1 MAYLPEE
8 NTYEAGIY
16 QLELTDKVMG
26 GANGI
31 SNLQGKQLANRTK
44 YLKSETDRLETE
56 KVAVSTKGQANGVAS
71 LDANGRIPYSQ
82 LPESAMEYKGT
93 WDASTNTP
101 ALADGTGDTGDMY
114 IVSIAGTVDFG
125 SGDITF
131 YEGDRVV
138 YNGSIW
144 QRVAG
149 SKEVEI
155 RLAKF
160 YPYLYTGRNLVEVF
174 GVSTAVQ
181 AFAKLKEKSDAGDF
195 SGLGIGDYIN
205 IPSIVIGGNTISY
218 NDTYQ
223 NLRAEIVAFD
233 QYYRNG
239 DTDITDHHIIMQMK
253 NCPLIHRMNASNDNT
268 GGWASSELKTYL
280 SNTVAGAI
288 ENAIGI
294 SLKTIRRILSTHDS
308 WAWVAEKCFLPSEV
322 ECVGTKAW
330 SDNYGYTVGNC
341 RQWAM
346 FQLRPDKLIK
356 FYNGARQWWWTCSD
370 STSLSTYFVSVH
382 HYGYF
387 DYASASGDGGVPFA
401 FAI

>member
-26 GANGI
+26 GADGI

-44 YLKSETDRLETE
+44 YLKSETDRLET
-56 KVAVSTKGQANGVAS
+56 
-71 LDANGRIPYSQ
+71 
-82 LPESAMEYKGT
+82 
-93 WDASTNTP
+93 
-101 ALADGTGDTGDMY
+101 
-114 IVSIAGTVDFG
+114 
-125 SGDITF
+125 
-131 YEGDRVV
+131 
-138 YNGSIW
+138 
-144 QRVAG
+144 
-149 SKEVEI
+149 
-155 RLAKF
+155 RLVKF

-205 IPSIVIGGNTISY
+205 IPIIVIDGKTIFY

-239 DTDITDHHIIMQMK
+239 DADITDHHIIMQMK
-253 NCPLIHRMNASNDNT
+253 NSPLIHCINASNNNTNT
-268 GGWASSELKTYL
+268 GGWESSELKTYL

-288 ENAIGI
+288 EDAIGI
-294 SLKTIRRILSTHDS
+294 SLKIVRRILSTHGS
-308 WAWVAEKCFLPSEV
+308 WTWLAEKCFLPSEV
-322 ECVGTKAW
+322 ECIGTKAW

-346 FQLRPDKLIK
+346 FQLRPDRLIK
-356 FYNGARQWWWTCSD
+356 FYNGVRQWWWTCSD
-370 STSLSTYFVSVH
+370 STSSSTAFVIVDSN
-382 HYGYF
+382 GGIS
-387 DYASASGDGGVPFA
+387 DGNASYYDRGVPFA

>member
-26 GANGI
+26 GADGI

-56 KVAVSTKGQANGVAS
+56 
-71 LDANGRIPYSQ
+71 
-82 LPESAMEYKGT
+82 
-93 WDASTNTP
+93 
-101 ALADGTGDTGDMY
+101 
-114 IVSIAGTVDFG
+114 
-125 SGDITF
+125 
-131 YEGDRVV
+131 
-138 YNGSIW
+138 
-144 QRVAG
+144 
-149 SKEVEI
+149 
-155 RLAKF
+155 LAKF

-205 IPSIVIGGNTISY
+205 IPSIVIGGNTITY
-218 NDTYQ
+218 NSTYE

-239 DTDITDHHIIMQMK
+239 NTDITDHHIIMQMK
-253 NCPLIHRMNASNDNT
+253 NCPLTHRINASNDNT

-288 ENAIGI
+288 EDAIGI
-294 SLKTIRRILSTHDS
+294 SLKTICRILSTHNS
-308 WAWVAEKCFLPSEV
+308 CAWLAEKCFLPSEV
-322 ECVGTKAW
+322 ECIGTKAW

-346 FQLRPDKLIK
+346 FQLRPDRFIK
-356 FYNGARQWWWTCSD
+356 FYNGAKQWWWTCSD
-370 STSLSTYFVSVH
+370 YTSRSTGFVGVYYNGNIS
-382 HYGYF
+382 GS
-387 DYASASGDGGVPFA
+387 DASNDGGVPFA

>member
-8 NTYEAGIY
+8 NTYETGIY

-26 GANGI
+26 GADGI

-44 YLKSETDRLETE
+44 YLKSETERLETH
-56 KVAVSTKGQANGVAS
+56 
-71 LDANGRIPYSQ
+71 
-82 LPESAMEYKGT
+82 
-93 WDASTNTP
+93 
-101 ALADGTGDTGDMY
+101 
-114 IVSIAGTVDFG
+114 
-125 SGDITF
+125 
-131 YEGDRVV
+131 
-138 YNGSIW
+138 
-144 QRVAG
+144 
-149 SKEVEI
+149 
-155 RLAKF
+155 LAKF

-205 IPSIVIGGNTISY
+205 IPSIVISGNTITY
-218 NDTYQ
+218 NSTYE

-239 DTDITDHHIIMQMK
+239 DTDITYHHIIMQMK
-253 NCPLIHRMNASNDNT
+253 NCPVTHRMNASNDNT

-288 ENAIGI
+288 EDAIGI
-294 SLKTIRRILSTHDS
+294 SLKTIRRMLSTHS
-308 WAWVAEKCFLPSEV
+308 SGAWLAEKCFLPSEV
-322 ECVGTKAW
+322 ECIGTKAW

-346 FQLRPDKLIK
+346 FQLRPDRLIK

-370 STSLSTYFVSVH
+370 STSYSPCFVGVST
-382 HYGYF
+382 
-387 DYASASGDGGVPFA
+387 SGDFGNSGASTDYGVPFA

>member
-26 GANGI
+26 GADGI

-44 YLKSETDRLETE
+44 YLKSETDRLET
-56 KVAVSTKGQANGVAS
+56 
-71 LDANGRIPYSQ
+71 
-82 LPESAMEYKGT
+82 
-93 WDASTNTP
+93 
-101 ALADGTGDTGDMY
+101 
-114 IVSIAGTVDFG
+114 
-125 SGDITF
+125 
-131 YEGDRVV
+131 
-138 YNGSIW
+138 
-144 QRVAG
+144 
-149 SKEVEI
+149 
-155 RLAKF
+155 RLVKF

-253 NCPLIHRMNASNDNT
+253 NCPLIHRMNASDDNT

-288 ENAIGI
+288 EDAIGI
-294 SLKTIRRILSTHDS
+294 SLKTIHRILSTHSS
-308 WAWVAEKCFLPSEV
+308 WNWLAEKCFLPSEV
-322 ECVGTKAW
+322 ECIGTKAW

-346 FQLRPDKLIK
+346 FQLRPDRFIK

-370 STSLSTYFVSVH
+370 STSDSTGFVDVSND
-382 HYGYF
+382 GGISF
-387 DYASASGDGGVPFA
+387 AYASRGNGVPFA

>member
-26 GANGI
+26 GADGI

-56 KVAVSTKGQANGVAS
+56 KVAVNTKGQANGVAS

-101 ALADGTGDTGDMY
+101 ALADGTGNTGDMY
-114 IVSIAGTVDFG
+114 IVSVAGIVDFG

-138 YNGSIW
+138 YNGSVW

-149 SKEVEI
+149 SKEVET

-253 NCPLIHRMNASNDNT
+253 NCPLTHRINESNDNT

-288 ENAIGI
+288 EDAIGI
-294 SLKTIRRILSTHDS
+294 SLKTIRRILSTHGS

-322 ECVGTKAW
+322 ECIGTKAW

-346 FQLRPDKLIK
+346 FQLRPDRLIK
-356 FYNGARQWWWTCSD
+356 FYNGVRQWWWTCSD
-370 STSLSTYFVSVH
+370 STSNSTDFVYVDN
-382 HYGYF
+382 YGNV
-387 DYASASGDGGVPFA
+387 DNVNASNGSGVPFA

>member
-26 GANGI
+26 GADGI

-44 YLKSETDRLETE
+44 YLKSETNRLETE
-56 KVAVSTKGQANGVAS
+56 
-71 LDANGRIPYSQ
+71 
-82 LPESAMEYKGT
+82 
-93 WDASTNTP
+93 
-101 ALADGTGDTGDMY
+101 
-114 IVSIAGTVDFG
+114 
-125 SGDITF
+125 
-131 YEGDRVV
+131 
-138 YNGSIW
+138 
-144 QRVAG
+144 
-149 SKEVEI
+149 
-155 RLAKF
+155 LAKF
-160 YPYLYTGRNLVEVF
+160 YPYLYTERNLVKVF

-195 SGLGIGDYIN
+195 SGLGIGDYID
-205 IPSIVIGGNTISY
+205 IPSIVIDGKTISY
-218 NDTYQ
+218 NNTYQ

-239 DTDITDHHIIMQMK
+239 DVDITDHHIIMQMK
-253 NCPLIHRMNASNDNT
+253 NCPLTYAINANDDNK

-288 ENAIGI
+288 KDAIGI
-294 SLKTIRRILSTHDS
+294 SLKSIRRILSTHGSNS
-308 WAWVAEKCFLPSEV
+308 WIAEKCFLPSEV
-322 ECVGTKAW
+322 ECIGTKAW

-346 FQLRPDKLIK
+346 FQLRPDRLIK
-356 FYNGARQWWWTCSD
+356 FYNGTRHWWWTCSD
-370 STSLSTYFVSVH
+370 STSASTAFVDVDNN
-382 HYGYF
+382 GYINHFLTSSF
-387 DYASASGDGGVPFA
+387 DFGVPFA

>member
-26 GANGI
+26 GADGI

-56 KVAVSTKGQANGVAS
+56 KVAVNTKGQANGVAS

-114 IVSIAGTVDFG
+114 IVSVAGTVDFG

-138 YNGSIW
+138 YNGSVW

-149 SKEVEI
+149 SKEVET

-160 YPYLYTGRNLVEVF
+160 YPYFYTGRNLVEVF

-239 DTDITDHHIIMQMK
+239 DTDTTDHHIIMQMK
-253 NCPLIHRMNASNDNT
+253 NCPLTHRMNASNDNT
-268 GGWASSELKTYL
+268 GGWERSELKTYL

-288 ENAIGI
+288 EDAIGI
-294 SLKTIRRILSTHDS
+294 SLKTIRRILSTHGS
-308 WAWVAEKCFLPSEV
+308 WNWLDEKCFLPSEV
-322 ECVGTKAW
+322 ECIGTKAW

-346 FQLRPDKLIK
+346 FQLRPDRLIK

-370 STSLSTYFVSVH
+370 STS
-382 HYGYF
+382 
-387 DYASASGDGGVPFA
+387 DSASFVNVGINGLILGTNASYGRGVPFA

>member
-26 GANGI
+26 GADGI

-44 YLKSETDRLETE
+44 YLKSEIDRLET
-56 KVAVSTKGQANGVAS
+56 
-71 LDANGRIPYSQ
+71 
-82 LPESAMEYKGT
+82 
-93 WDASTNTP
+93 
-101 ALADGTGDTGDMY
+101 
-114 IVSIAGTVDFG
+114 
-125 SGDITF
+125 
-131 YEGDRVV
+131 
-138 YNGSIW
+138 
-144 QRVAG
+144 
-149 SKEVEI
+149 
-155 RLAKF
+155 RLAKS

-233 QYYRNG
+233 QYYRNS

-253 NCPLIHRMNASNDNT
+253 NCPLTHRINANNDNT
-268 GGWASSELKTYL
+268 GGYEASELKTYL

-288 ENAIGI
+288 EDAIGI
-294 SLKTIRRILSTHDS
+294 SLKTIYRILSTHNS
-308 WAWVAEKCFLPSEV
+308 WNWLAEKCFLPSEV
-322 ECVGTKAW
+322 ECIGTKAW

-341 RQWAM
+341 KQWAI
-346 FQLRPDKLIK
+346 FQLRPDRLIK
-356 FYNGARQWWWTCSD
+356 FYNGTRQWWWTCSD
-370 STSLSTYFVSVH
+370 STSDSTRFVSV
-382 HYGYF
+382 GALGSVIIG
-387 DYASASGDGGVPFA
+387 DASSDDGVPFA

>member
-1 MAYLPEE
+1 MSNFSPLTFAAAVSVSGSGGGGGGGTSNYEELSNLPKINRVALTGNKTSSDLKITSITSYTELSDKPSIE
-8 NTYEAGIY
+8 GITLSGNKTL
-16 QLELTDKVMG
+16 LEL
-26 GANGI
+26 GI
-31 SNLQGKQLANRTK
+31 
-44 YLKSETDRLETE
+44 
-56 KVAVSTKGQANGVAS
+56 
-71 LDANGRIPYSQ
+71 
-82 LPESAMEYKGT
+82 
-93 WDASTNTP
+93 
-101 ALADGTGDTGDMY
+101 
-114 IVSIAGTVDFG
+114 
-125 SGDITF
+125 
-131 YEGDRVV
+131 
-138 YNGSIW
+138 
-144 QRVAG
+144 AG
-149 SKEVEI
+149 SKEVET

-160 YPYLYTGRNLVEVF
+160 YPYLYTGRDLVEVF

-253 NCPLIHRMNASNDNT
+253 NCPLAHRMNASNDNT

-294 SLKTIRRILSTHDS
+294 SLKTIRRILSTHGS
-308 WAWVAEKCFLPSEV
+308 WDWLAEKCFLPSEV
-322 ECVGTKAW
+322 ECIGTKAW

-346 FQLRPDKLIK
+346 FQLRPDRDRK
-356 FYNGARQWWWTCSD
+356 
-370 STSLSTYFVSVH
+370 STRLNSSHQIIS
-382 HYGYF
+382 
-387 DYASASGDGGVPFA
+387 YAVFCLKKKKN
-401 FAI
+401 

>member
-44 YLKSETDRLETE
+44 YLKSETDKLET
-56 KVAVSTKGQANGVAS
+56 
-71 LDANGRIPYSQ
+71 D
-82 LPESAMEYKGT
+82 
-93 WDASTNTP
+93 
-101 ALADGTGDTGDMY
+101 
-114 IVSIAGTVDFG
+114 
-125 SGDITF
+125 
-131 YEGDRVV
+131 
-138 YNGSIW
+138 
-144 QRVAG
+144 
-149 SKEVEI
+149 
-155 RLAKF
+155 LAKF

-205 IPSIVIGGNTISY
+205 IPSIVIGENTIYY

-253 NCPLIHRMNASNDNT
+253 NCPLTHRINASDDNT
-268 GGWASSELKTYL
+268 GGWESSELKTYL

-288 ENAIGI
+288 EDAIGI
-294 SLKTIRRILSTHDS
+294 SLKTIRRIFSTHGS
-308 WAWVAEKCFLPSEV
+308 WTWLAEKCFLPSEV
-322 ECVGTKAW
+322 ECIGTKAW
-330 SDNYGYTVGNC
+330 SDNYGYTVGNY

-346 FQLRPDKLIK
+346 FQLRPDRLIK
-356 FYNGARQWWWTCSD
+356 FYNGVRQWWWTCSD
-370 STSLSTYFVSVH
+370 STSISTAFVYV
-382 HYGYF
+382 GGNG
-387 DYASASGDGGVPFA
+387 DVNAGYASDGNGVPFA

>member
-26 GANGI
+26 GADGI

-82 LPESAMEYKGT
+82 LPESAMKYKGT

-101 ALADGTGDTGDMY
+101 ALADGTGNTDDIY
-114 IVSIAGTVDFG
+114 IVSVAGTVDFG

-138 YNGSIW
+138 YNGSVW
-144 QRVAG
+144 QRLAG
-149 SKEVEI
+149 SEEVETH
-155 RLAKF
+155 LAKF

-253 NCPLIHRMNASNDNT
+253 NCPLTHRINASNDNT

-288 ENAIGI
+288 EDAIGI
-294 SLKTIRRILSTHDS
+294 SLKTIRRILSTHS
-308 WAWVAEKCFLPSEV
+308 NWAWLAEKCFLPSEV
-322 ECVGTKAW
+322 ECIGTKAW
-330 SDNYGYTVGNC
+330 SDKYGYTVGNC

-346 FQLRPDKLIK
+346 FQLRPDRLIK
-356 FYNGARQWWWTCSD
+356 FYNGAREWWWTCSD
-370 STSLSTYFVSVH
+370 FTGSSTDFVYVNLSGRLDS
-382 HYGYF
+382 GN
-387 DYASASGDGGVPFA
+387 ASNGRGVPFA

>member
-26 GANGI
+26 GADGI

-44 YLKSETDRLETE
+44 YLKSETDRLKTE
-56 KVAVSTKGQANGVAS
+56 
-71 LDANGRIPYSQ
+71 
-82 LPESAMEYKGT
+82 
-93 WDASTNTP
+93 
-101 ALADGTGDTGDMY
+101 
-114 IVSIAGTVDFG
+114 
-125 SGDITF
+125 
-131 YEGDRVV
+131 
-138 YNGSIW
+138 
-144 QRVAG
+144 
-149 SKEVEI
+149 
-155 RLAKF
+155 LAKF
-160 YPYLYTGRNLVEVF
+160 YPYLYTGRNFVEVF

-253 NCPLIHRMNASNDNT
+253 NCSLTHRINESNDNT
-268 GGWASSELKTYL
+268 GGCASSELKTYL

-288 ENAIGI
+288 EDAIGI
-294 SLKTIRRILSTHDS
+294 SLKTIRRILSTHGS
-308 WAWVAEKCFLPSEV
+308 WAWLAEKCFLPSEV
-322 ECVGTKAW
+322 ECIGTKAW

-346 FQLRPDKLIK
+346 FQLRPDRLIK
-356 FYNGARQWWWTCSD
+356 FYNGFRQWWWTCSD
-370 STSLSTYFVSVH
+370 STSLSTAFVFVSDFGNVN
-382 HYGYF
+382 HYN
-387 DYASASGDGGVPFA
+387 ASHDLGVPFA

>member
-26 GANGI
+26 GADGI

-56 KVAVSTKGQANGVAS
+56 KVAVNTKGQANGVAS

-114 IVSIAGTVDFG
+114 IVSVAGTVDFG
-125 SGDITF
+125 SGNIIF

-138 YNGSIW
+138 YNGSVW

-149 SKEVEI
+149 SKEVET

-253 NCPLIHRMNASNDNT
+253 NCPLTHRINASDDNT
-268 GGWASSELKTYL
+268 GGWESSELKTYL

-288 ENAIGI
+288 EDAIGI
-294 SLKTIRRILSTHDS
+294 SLKTIHRILSTHDS
-308 WAWVAEKCFLPSEV
+308 WTWLAEKCFLPSEV
-322 ECVGTKAW
+322 ECIGTKAW

-346 FQLRPDKLIK
+346 FQLRPDRLIK

-370 STSLSTYFVSVH
+370 SASNSTDFVVVANDGNIYSH
-382 HYGYF
+382 
-387 DYASASGDGGVPFA
+387 YASNVSAVSFA

>member
-44 YLKSETDRLETE
+44 YLKSETDKLET
-56 KVAVSTKGQANGVAS
+56 
-71 LDANGRIPYSQ
+71 D
-82 LPESAMEYKGT
+82 
-93 WDASTNTP
+93 
-101 ALADGTGDTGDMY
+101 
-114 IVSIAGTVDFG
+114 
-125 SGDITF
+125 
-131 YEGDRVV
+131 
-138 YNGSIW
+138 
-144 QRVAG
+144 
-149 SKEVEI
+149 
-155 RLAKF
+155 LAKF

-239 DTDITDHHIIMQMK
+239 NTDITEHHIIMQMK
-253 NCPLIHRMNASNDNT
+253 NCPLTHRINESNDNT
-268 GGWASSELKTYL
+268 DGWASSELKRYL

-288 ENAIGI
+288 EDAIGI
-294 SLKTIRRILSTHDS
+294 SLKTISRILSNHNNWS
-308 WAWVAEKCFLPSEV
+308 WVAEKCFLPSEV
-322 ECVGTKAW
+322 ECIGTKAW
-330 SDNYGYTVGNC
+330 SDNYGYTVGNH

-346 FQLRPDKLIK
+346 FQLRPDRLIK
-356 FYNGARQWWWTCSD
+356 FYNGVRQWWWTCSD
-370 STSLSTYFVSVH
+370 STSDSTSFVVVT
-382 HYGYF
+382 
-387 DYASASGDGGVPFA
+387 YAGNINYYDASNNYGVPFA

>member
-26 GANGI
+26 GADGI

-56 KVAVSTKGQANGVAS
+56 KVAVNTKGQANGVAS

-114 IVSIAGTVDFG
+114 IVSVAGTVDFG
-125 SGDITF
+125 SGNITF

-138 YNGSIW
+138 YNGSVW

-149 SKEVEI
+149 SKEVET

-253 NCPLIHRMNASNDNT
+253 NCPLTHRMNASDNNT

-288 ENAIGI
+288 EDAIGI

-308 WAWVAEKCFLPSEV
+308 WAWLAEKCFLPSEV
-322 ECVGTKAW
+322 ECIGTKAW

-346 FQLRPDKLIK
+346 FQLRPDRLIK
-356 FYNGARQWWWTCSD
+356 FYNGARD
-370 STSLSTYFVSVH
+370 RKSV
-382 HYGYF
+382 
-387 DYASASGDGGVPFA
+387 V
-401 FAI
+401 

>member
-44 YLKSETDRLETE
+44 YLKSETDKLET
-56 KVAVSTKGQANGVAS
+56 
-71 LDANGRIPYSQ
+71 D
-82 LPESAMEYKGT
+82 
-93 WDASTNTP
+93 
-101 ALADGTGDTGDMY
+101 
-114 IVSIAGTVDFG
+114 
-125 SGDITF
+125 
-131 YEGDRVV
+131 
-138 YNGSIW
+138 
-144 QRVAG
+144 
-149 SKEVEI
+149 
-155 RLAKF
+155 LAKF

-239 DTDITDHHIIMQMK
+239 DIDITDHHIIMQMK
-253 NCPLIHRMNASNDNT
+253 NCPLTHRMNESDDNT
-268 GGWASSELKTYL
+268 GGWASIECELKTYL

-288 ENAIGI
+288 EDAIGI
-294 SLKTIRRILSTHDS
+294 GLKTIRRVLSTHDS
-308 WAWVAEKCFLPSEV
+308 WNWLAEKCFLPSEV
-322 ECVGTKAW
+322 ECIGTKAW

-341 RQWAM
+341 KQWAM
-346 FQLRPDKLIK
+346 FQLRPDRLIK
-356 FYNGARQWWWTCSD
+356 FYNGVRQWWWTCSD
-370 STSLSTYFVSVH
+370 STSTSTYFVYVN
-382 HYGYF
+382 YDGNI
-387 DYASASGDGGVPFA
+387 DGTSASYDGGVPFA

>member
-26 GANGI
+26 GADGI

-56 KVAVSTKGQANGVAS
+56 KVAVNTKGQANGVAS

-101 ALADGTGDTGDMY
+101 DLADGTGDTGDMY
-114 IVSIAGTVDFG
+114 IVSVAGTVDFG
-125 SGDITF
+125 SGNIIF

-138 YNGSIW
+138 YNGSVW

-149 SKEVEI
+149 SKEVET

-253 NCPLIHRMNASNDNT
+253 NCPLTHRMNASNDNT

-288 ENAIGI
+288 EDAIGI
-294 SLKTIRRILSTHDS
+294 SLKTIRRILSTHGS
-308 WAWVAEKCFLPSEV
+308 WTWLAEKCFLPSEV
-322 ECVGTKAW
+322 ECIGTKAW

-346 FQLRPDKLIK
+346 FQLRPDRLIK

-370 STSLSTYFVSVH
+370 STSSSTDFVHVNS
-382 HYGYF
+382 YGIITY
-387 DYASASGDGGVPFA
+387 YNASNDGGVPFA

>member
-26 GANGI
+26 GADGI

-44 YLKSETDRLETE
+44 YLKSETDRLET
-56 KVAVSTKGQANGVAS
+56 
-71 LDANGRIPYSQ
+71 
-82 LPESAMEYKGT
+82 
-93 WDASTNTP
+93 
-101 ALADGTGDTGDMY
+101 
-114 IVSIAGTVDFG
+114 
-125 SGDITF
+125 
-131 YEGDRVV
+131 
-138 YNGSIW
+138 
-144 QRVAG
+144 
-149 SKEVEI
+149 
-155 RLAKF
+155 RLVKF

-205 IPSIVIGGNTISY
+205 IPIIVIDGKTIFY

-253 NCPLIHRMNASNDNT
+253 NCPLTHRMNASDDNA

-288 ENAIGI
+288 EDAIGI
-294 SLKTIRRILSTHDS
+294 SLKTIRRILSTHGS
-308 WAWVAEKCFLPSEV
+308 WGWVAEKCFLPSEV
-322 ECVGTKAW
+322 ECIGTKAW

-346 FQLRPDKLIK
+346 FQLRPDRLIK
-356 FYNGARQWWWTCSD
+356 FYNGARYWWWTCSD
-370 STSLSTYFVSVH
+370 STGDSALFVGVGS
-382 HYGYF
+382 YG
-387 DYASASGDGGVPFA
+387 DVDGGSGASNDRGVPFA

>member
-26 GANGI
+26 GADGI

-44 YLKSETDRLETE
+44 YLKSETDRLET
-56 KVAVSTKGQANGVAS
+56 
-71 LDANGRIPYSQ
+71 
-82 LPESAMEYKGT
+82 
-93 WDASTNTP
+93 
-101 ALADGTGDTGDMY
+101 
-114 IVSIAGTVDFG
+114 
-125 SGDITF
+125 
-131 YEGDRVV
+131 
-138 YNGSIW
+138 
-144 QRVAG
+144 
-149 SKEVEI
+149 

-233 QYYRNG
+233 QYYRNS
-239 DTDITDHHIIMQMK
+239 DIDITDHHIIMQMK
-253 NCPLIHRMNASNDNT
+253 NCPFTHHMNASNDDAS
-268 GGWASSELKTYL
+268 WASSELKTYL

-288 ENAIGI
+288 EDAIGI
-294 SLKTIRRILSTHDS
+294 SLKTIRRILSTHGS
-308 WAWVAEKCFLPSEV
+308 WTWLAEKCFLPSEV
-322 ECVGTKAW
+322 ECIGTKAW

-346 FQLRPDKLIK
+346 FQLRPDRFIK

-370 STSLSTYFVSVH
+370 STSASTGFVLV
-382 HYGYF
+382 GN
-387 DYASASGDGGVPFA
+387 DGDINGDIASGDLGVPFA
-401 FAI
+401 FEI

>member
-26 GANGI
+26 GADGI

-56 KVAVSTKGQANGVAS
+56 KVAVNTKGQANGVAS

-82 LPESAMEYKGT
+82 LPESTMEYKGT

-114 IVSIAGTVDFG
+114 IVSVAGTVDFG
-125 SGDITF
+125 SGNITF

-138 YNGSIW
+138 YNGSVW

-149 SKEVEI
+149 SKEVET

-205 IPSIVIGGNTISY
+205 IPNIVIGGNTIFY

-253 NCPLIHRMNASNDNT
+253 NCPLKHRMNASNDNK

-288 ENAIGI
+288 EDAIGI

-308 WAWVAEKCFLPSEV
+308 WAWLAEKCFLPSEV
-322 ECVGTKAW
+322 ECIGTKAW

-346 FQLRPDKLIK
+346 FQLRPDRLIK

-370 STSLSTYFVSVH
+370 STSNSTIFVGVYDHGSISH
-382 HYGYF
+382 
-387 DYASASGDGGVPFA
+387 DSASREHGVPFA

>member
-26 GANGI
+26 GADGI

-44 YLKSETDRLETE
+44 YLKSETDRLET
-56 KVAVSTKGQANGVAS
+56 
-71 LDANGRIPYSQ
+71 
-82 LPESAMEYKGT
+82 
-93 WDASTNTP
+93 
-101 ALADGTGDTGDMY
+101 
-114 IVSIAGTVDFG
+114 
-125 SGDITF
+125 
-131 YEGDRVV
+131 
-138 YNGSIW
+138 
-144 QRVAG
+144 
-149 SKEVEI
+149 

-233 QYYRNG
+233 QYYRNSDG
-239 DTDITDHHIIMQMK
+239 DITNHHIIMQMK
-253 NCPLIHRMNASNDNT
+253 NCPFTHRVNASNDNT
-268 GGWASSELKTYL
+268 GGWASGELKTYL

-288 ENAIGI
+288 EDAIGI
-294 SLKTIRRILSTHDS
+294 SLKTISRILSTHGS
-308 WAWVAEKCFLPSEV
+308 WAWLAEKCFLPSEV
-322 ECVGTKAW
+322 ECIGTKAW

-346 FQLRPDKLIK
+346 FQLRPDRLIK
-356 FYNGARQWWWTCSD
+356 FYNGIRYWWWTCSD
-370 STSLSTYFVSVH
+370 STSYSAGFVIVND
-382 HYGYF
+382 YGHFSY
-387 DYASASGDGGVPFA
+387 YNASYDSGVPFA